1 MALRLATA
9 TRNAACNAIVDAL
22 DSGGTGT
29 IQIRTGA
36 QPTNV
41 GDAAQGTLLGTLT
54 FSATAFGS
62 ASTGVATAASI
73 TSDTSADASG
83 TAGHA
88 RILDGGAAIHSDADC
103 AQGSGTFNFDN
114 SVIVAG
120 GTIAISSMTV
130 TVPIS

>member
-1 MALRLATA
+1 MAYRIATA
-9 TRNAACNAIVDAL
+9 TRNAAADTIWDLLN
-22 DSGGTGT
+22 SGS

-54 FSATAFGS
+54 FSATAFGAPS
-62 ASTGVATAASI
+62 NGVVTANSI
-73 TSDTSADASG
+73 TSDTNADASG

-88 RILDGGAAIHSDADC
+88 RLLDSGAAIHSDADC

-114 SVIVAG
+114 NVIVAG
-120 GTIAISSMTV
+120 GTIAISALTGTM
-130 TVPIS
+130 PIS